1 MSNFVDECGINV
13 CAGDGGAGVV
23 SFRRE
28 AHVSR
33 GGPEEETV
41 EMAEISGLNLIIM
54 WHPF

>member
-33 GGPEEETV
+33 GVQMVETAATV
-41 EMAEISGLNLIIM
+41 GIYGLKLITILLRS
-54 WHPF
+54 